1 MCVSYTTIYY
11 VCFSQISTFS
21 LIAICR
27 SADESPDELK
37 LLTKLTP
44 VNSAQRAYADN
55 TRNQDLATSA
65 SDRSKRIATFHI
77 HIFYQHLRI

>member
-1 MCVSYTTIYY
+1 VLYTTLYY
-11 VCFSQISTFS
+11 VCFLQISTFS

-27 SADESPDELK
+27 SADESSDELK

-55 TRNQDLATSA
+55 TRNQGDLATSA